1 VGETERK
8 RQRGEAEVKS
18 GGKRQKGANR
28 GKCKELS
35 IEVGRDRRRDRREKE
50 RERNREGDRREDS
63 QGRRGDRGGCI
74 AGKGGLL
81 LCTVLLK

>member
-18 GGKRQKGANR
+18 GGKRQKGADR

-50 RERNREGDRREDS
+50 RERNREGVRSEDS
-63 QGRRGDRGGCI
+63 KGRMQNGRRAVAHTSLGWEG
-74 AGKGGLL
+74 
-81 LCTVLLK
+81 